1 VKTLRQGQFKHSAI
15 RWLIALVVAVI
26 PLGCGHIG
34 PPIPPTRFTERTS
47 LLSAVQRGAQILL
60 TWPAPE
66 LNQAKSSR
74 FYIERAE
81 VYRLIERRNQEPVLD
96 EDDYQQMAQVV
107 GFLDRA
113 SLEAQ
118 AKTFGS
124 IQYSDPIDLSNPKE
138 LVAVRLRYAI
148 RYVNKHGQQG
158 AFSNTVAIEPVPTV
172 AQAPTG
178 LHVVREDQDLI
189 LLAWDAPQANID
201 GTRPASV
208 VGYNV
213 YRHPAGRA
221 FAQEPLNLEP
231 ITETTF
237 ADRKFKYQTNY
248 VYTVRALSRGVT
260 GLIESADSQPLSFT
274 PIDRFPPTTPDPV
287 SIASANGVIS
297 LFWPTSPEPDVAGYN
312 VYRAEAADAPDNS
325 WVRLNAQPL
334 TTVTFHDER
343 VVIGK
348 RYFYRVT
355 AMDRFGN
362 ESKPS
367 RVVSEVANP

>member
-1 VKTLRQGQFKHSAI
+1 VKKLQQAAR
-15 RWLIALVVAVI
+15 RLIAMAVATFSV
-26 PLGCGHIG
+26 GCGHIG
-34 PPIPPTRFTERTS
+34 PPVPPKKFTERATS
-47 LLSAVQRGAQILL
+47 LSAIQRGAEIIL

-66 LNQAKSSR
+66 LKQAQTSR

-81 VYRLIERRNQEPVLD
+81 VYRLIEQRNQEPVLD
-96 EDDYQQMAQVV
+96 EDDYQQMAQLV
-107 GFLDRA
+107 GFLDRT

-124 IQYSDPIDLSNPKE
+124 IQYRDPIDLSNPKE
-138 LVAVRLRYAI
+138 LVTVRLRYAI
-148 RYVNKHGQQG
+148 RYVNKRGQQG

-178 LHVVREDQDLI
+178 LRVVKEDQDLI
-189 LLAWDAPQANID
+189 MLAWDAPEANID

-208 VGYNV
+208 FGYNV
-213 YRHPAGRA
+213 YRRPAGRPIA
-221 FAQEPLNLEP
+221 TEPLNSEP

-237 ADRKFKYQTNY
+237 SDRKFKYQTNY
-248 VYTVRALSRGVT
+248 VYTVRALSKGAT
-260 GLIESADSQPLSFT
+260 GLIESADSHPLSFT
-274 PIDRFPPTTPDPV
+274 PVDRFAPTAPDPV
-287 SIASANGVIS
+287 SIASANGIIS

-312 VYRAEAADAPDNS
+312 VYRAESAEATGNG
-325 WVRLNAQPL
+325 WVRLNAQPV

-348 RYFYRVT
+348 RYFYKVT
-355 AMDRFGN
+355 AIDHFGN